1 MAVLSAFAPE
11 AMCSFIR
18 NMLPSG
24 SSNMSS
30 FVRNILAPWM
40 VMCLP
45 PPAAALSCAATACQS
60 PSQLVLVLGTST
72 PTLSA
77 RDPSVKLL
85 EWGRGAGRGV
95 THLVGKAEVASP
107 RRTPALGTWRGRPA
121 R

>member
-1 MAVLSAFAPE
+1 MLSAFAPE

-18 NMLPSG
+18 SMLPSG
-24 SSNMSS
+24 ASNMSS
-30 FVRNILAPWM
+30 FVRYILAPWM

-77 RDPSVKLL
+77 RES
-85 EWGRGAGRGV
+85 
-95 THLVGKAEVASP
+95 EVSARESEEY
-107 RRTPALGTWRGRPA
+107 RRRSGYA
-121 R
+121 